1 MISHPLTLSDIT
13 DDATRD
19 RIHID
24 PDSLFDAVLKGDG
37 TGVLDCW
44 ESPLQEYLQ
53 RIARR
58 VCP

>member
-1 MISHPLTLSDIT
+1 MTLSDIA

-19 RIHID
+19 GIHID

-44 ESPLQEYLQ
+44 ELPLQEYLQ
-53 RIARR
+53 RIARG